1 MKVFL
6 LVTFMSCVRAFT
18 PKTRIIVYIRK
29 YYTNSTSISI
39 KNTNSIRTYT
49 IIYGC
54 PFVPKPVGRTDFY
67 HPNTYVYCTYMHVY
81 VRIIRSYMSVYI
93 CIGLYMFVWSSLR
106 VLVQGI
112 RTYTKYTDIYVR
124 NIRTIYV
131 RIRTQTYRI
140 FDKRI
145 CLYIVRI
152 RTYIIRILSICLYIE
167 KKDKYRV
174 QRTAFIAN

>member
-1 MKVFL
+1 
-6 LVTFMSCVRAFT
+6 
-18 PKTRIIVYIRK
+18 
-29 YYTNSTSISI
+29 
-39 KNTNSIRTYT
+39 
-49 IIYGC
+49 
-54 PFVPKPVGRTDFY
+54 
-67 HPNTYVYCTYMHVY
+67 MHVY
-81 VRIIRSYMSVYI
+81 VRIFRTYMSVYI

-124 NIRTIYV
+124 NIRTLYV

-152 RTYIIRILSICLYIE
+152 RTYMIRILSICLYIE

-174 QRTAFIAN
+174 QRTEFIAN